1 MRQGAPQRV
10 VAPRA
15 RAFLLSALLSTR
27 PHAHGRVGRGD
38 KNDAASLQ
46 PLAQRVTWAG
56 GRTQGAAAW
65 RVVAH
70 TRATRQQKVQHPMG
84 AACAAAPRSLQIL
97 ARAGSLKTSS
107 GRSLKILGQN
117 ASSWRWR
124 ERAPVAPHFLQC
136 TDPRRAALGFAFPR
150 ARAPQ
155 AASPRSTTSSGAS
168 SFELLSEVRREARQ
182 WGGARGQAARGGAHA
197 AHYDQHSREAGGA
210 ARTKHAPEWGG
221 V

>member
-1 MRQGAPQRV
+1 MM
-10 VAPRA
+10 
-15 RAFLLSALLSTR
+15 
-27 PHAHGRVGRGD
+27 
-38 KNDAASLQ
+38 Q
-46 PLAQRVTWAG
+46 PLCSLSRSASHGQG
-56 GRTQGAAAW
+56 GARRGRAAAW

-70 TRATRQQKVQHPMG
+70 TRATRLQKVQHPMG
-84 AACAAAPRSLQIL
+84 AACAAAPRSLQTL

-168 SFELLSEVRREARQ
+168 SFEILSEVRREARQ
-182 WGGARGQAARGGAHA
+182 WGGARGQAARGGARSTLRPTFPGSGRGRRG
-197 AHYDQHSREAGGA
+197 QSTRLSGA
-210 ARTKHAPEWGG
+210 ECRVSARFQAMGVCFRVGG
-221 V
+221 VEVKKPREG